1 MAGAL
6 VVSVSQGSQ
15 AEQAGMKP
23 GDLITKFAVNPV
35 TNVTDLLVVLGKQ
48 GPGQQAEVVVQR
60 GRTPLHLR
68 RHWGTWPTSPDRR
81 RMSPCADSG
90 VSNQPQKSNY
100 GTAIH
105 RRQPRQDHM
114 EHHTVPLLSRIR
126 GRIGRASASS
136 PQRKAAR
143 CPVCRGEAGSAAE
156 AEAEPVQS
164 VALPTAGDNPGGL
177 STAAAEGASPKAPD
191 SSRG

>member
-15 AEQAGMKP
+15 AEQAGMKQ

-90 VSNQPQKSNY
+90 ASNQPQKSNY

-105 RRQPRQDHM
+105 RRQPRQYHM
-114 EHHTVPLLSRIR
+114 EHHTVPLLSRIQRQNRPGFGLVSAKEGCQVPCLPRR
-126 GRIGRASASS
+126 GRVGGRGRGTACAVSC
-136 PQRKAAR
+136 AAH
-143 CPVCRGEAGSAAE
+143 
-156 AEAEPVQS
+156 
-164 VALPTAGDNPGGL
+164 
-177 STAAAEGASPKAPD
+177 
-191 SSRG
+191 SRGQSWWVIHRYCC